1 MIQRKQSIWLFL
13 AAMLTGALFI
23 FPLFTYQPAMSFEPV
38 VEGVRNYVPLFLV
51 AAVST
56 LLPLVTIFMFGNR
69 KRQKGLTIMSMIAN
83 AAILLLLMMH
93 IGNVKEKLGEGAT
106 VNYALPGMLLPIA
119 AIIFL
124 ILAYRGIRHDD
135 KLIKSL
141 DRLR

>member
-23 FPLFTYQPAMSFEPV
+23 FPLFSYTPAMSFEEV
-38 VEGVRNYVPLFLV
+38 REGVRNFMPLFLV

-56 LLPLVTIFMFGNR
+56 LLPLFTIFMFGNR
-69 KRQKGLTIMSMIAN
+69 KRQKGLTIMSVVAN
-83 AAILLLLMMH
+83 AIILLLLMMH
-93 IGNVKEKLGEGAT
+93 IGNVKEKLGEGAK